1 MCIWVQMQSI
11 SGMGMRMRKMSEAG
25 LKSILIYIILYF
37 ILFESSINE
46 KYSCIISVLN
56 YQS

>member
-1 MCIWVQMQSI
+1 MCTWVQMQSI